1 MAVSRHRDHDLNPF
15 DPDETSRHVARVL
28 DLLGT
33 GSGKVLDLGCGD
45 GRVASSLVRQGHRVV
60 GLDLDGEIE
69 STFLRATDPSGA
81 FHRGDLRVDR
91 EVPEGLFDAVLLL
104 GNVLMELKLPS
115 ELRAVMRIASS
126 RLAKNGCLVVD
137 DFPTSGWAEL
147 AEGRWADGIDESG
160 SMQMVWSSGNPEF
173 AIRMGEEVDPDAD
186 RIRPN
191 ERVLRLWSRR
201 ELDDAAQFAR
211 LAPLER
217 SDTDDSGLLV
227 YRHQG

>member
-15 DPDETSRHVARVL
+15 DPDETSRHAARVL

-45 GRVASSLVRQGHRVV
+45 GRVASSLVRKGHRVV
-60 GLDLDGEIE
+60 GLDLDAEIE
-69 STFLRATDPSGA
+69 STFLGATDPNGE

-104 GNVLMELKLPS
+104 GNVLMELKLPP
-115 ELRAVMRIASS
+115 ELRAVMHIASS
-126 RLAKNGCLVVD
+126 RLAKHGHVVVD
-137 DFPTSGWAEL
+137 DFPASGWTEL

-173 AIRMGEEVDPDAD
+173 AIRMGEEVDPGAD

-191 ERVLRLWSRR
+191 ERVLRLWSGR
-201 ELDDAAQFAR
+201 ELDDAAQFAG
-211 LAPLER
+211 LAPLDR
-217 SDTDDSGLLV
+217 SDQDDSGLLV
-227 YRHQG
+227 YRHDP